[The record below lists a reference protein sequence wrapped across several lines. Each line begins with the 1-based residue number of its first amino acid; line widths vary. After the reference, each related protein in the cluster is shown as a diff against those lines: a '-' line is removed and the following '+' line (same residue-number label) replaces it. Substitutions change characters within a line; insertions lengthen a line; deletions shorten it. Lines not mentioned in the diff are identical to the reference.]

1 MIEKNK
7 IIKEKIVNSLMKNGN
22 KIKSD
27 GILLKSIK
35 KFQKSNLKDHAE
47 LIQIAIINSAP
58 SIELK
63 EIKRKKRKT
72 VKYLTY
78 VLSKKNR
85 INKSIKNIMKNIRKE
100 NTIEESFLNSLI
112 ESSMQDSK
120 IKKNNIESH
129 KKAILKKKYAN
140 YRWFY

>member
-1 MIEKNK
+1 
-7 IIKEKIVNSLMKNGN
+7 MKNGN
-22 KIKSD
+22 KTKSEN
-27 GILLKSIK
+27 ILLKSIK
-35 KFQKSNLKDHAE
+35 SFQKKNLKDHVE
-47 LIQIAIINSAP
+47 LIQIAVINSAP

-78 VLSKKNR
+78 VLNKKNR
-85 INKSIKNIMKNIRKE
+85 INKSIKNIIKNIEQKG
-100 NTIEESFLNSLI
+100 TIEESFLDSLVENAI
-112 ESSMQDSK
+112 QDSK
-120 IKKNNIESH
+120 IKKDNIEKH